1 MNYKLQLLQ
10 KKNEK
15 EHGNS
20 WLTKL
25 ELEHN
30 SLGIKKINL
39 EVRLEEVRLEEVRLE
54 EGGRKML
61 AANLGQ
67 QALLKLGQQALLKK
81 KKIFTTDRNKY
92 MSDLKKYKKKA
103 ENHPK

>member
-1 MNYKLQLLQ
+1 MV
-10 KKNEK
+10 
-15 EHGNS
+15 
-20 WLTKL
+20 

-39 EVRLEEVRLEEVRLE
+39 EVRFEEVRLE

-67 QALLKLGQQALLKK
+67 QALLKLGQQALLKLGQQAL
-81 KKIFTTDRNKY
+81 
-92 MSDLKKYKKKA
+92 LKLGQQSRRC
-103 ENHPK
+103 